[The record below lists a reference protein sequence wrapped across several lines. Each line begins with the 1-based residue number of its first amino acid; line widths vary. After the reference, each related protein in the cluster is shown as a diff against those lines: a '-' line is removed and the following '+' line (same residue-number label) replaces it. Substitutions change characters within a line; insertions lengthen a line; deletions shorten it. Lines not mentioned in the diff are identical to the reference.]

1 MTRRTGTREWAD
13 SNVNVSSGC
22 SHDCL
27 YCYAKAMAIRFGRK
41 TPATWATE
49 VISPP
54 KSYRKHK
61 GLVMLPTT
69 HDITEGTIDAVI
81 ACARGLLATGNEL
94 LVVSKPRLALIR
106 RLLLNIRDA
115 EWDAR
120 ALVTLRFT
128 VGSGNDATLSFWE
141 PGAPRIMERLAS
153 LVFAFH
159 DGWRTS
165 VSMEPMLDHREHM
178 VGLVETVA
186 PFVTDTIWLGTM
198 RHARAR
204 LAHNGV
210 CFADVRERLE
220 QLERCQ
226 SDDEI
231 RALHGALKD
240 HPKVRW
246 KESIAQALGLDAEEV
261 G

>member
-1 MTRRTGTREWAD
+1 M
-13 SNVNVSSGC
+13 
-22 SHDCL
+22 
-27 YCYAKAMAIRFGRK
+27 MIRLHRK
-41 TPATWATE
+41 TPQTWPIE
-49 VISPP
+49 EP
-54 KSYRKHK
+54 KKLPASCRKRK
-61 GLVMLPTT
+61 GRVMLPTT
-69 HDITEGTIDAVI
+69 HDITPGTVDAVI
-81 ACARGLLATGNEL
+81 ALARRLLAAGNEL
-94 LVVSKPRLALIR
+94 LIVSKPRLALTK
-106 RLLLNIRDA
+106 LLLDEIQDA
-115 EWDAR
+115 AYDAR

-128 VGSGNDATLSFWE
+128 IGSGNDATLSFWE

-186 PFVTDTIWLGTM
+186 PFVTDTIWLGMM

-210 CFADVRERLE
+210 VFAEVRARLE
-220 QLERCQ
+220 QLERWQ

-231 RALHGALKD
+231 RLLHAALRG

-246 KESIAQALGLDAEEV
+246 KESIAEALGLDAEEV